1 VNAPLIQHSAAS
13 VEWYTP
19 ADIIER
25 ARRVLGSI
33 DLDPASC
40 AEANETVKARHY
52 YNQADDG
59 LSLSWN
65 LPITTSWD
73 CPDGDGGGPANVWLN
88 PPGGKYDEKTLRRI
102 DKGPG
107 LSSSAVWWA
116 KLWYEWNAGNVRAGI
131 FLAFQLGVF
140 QNSQRFEQ
148 VPPPQSFPFVVP
160 KKRIQFVGPDGKP
173 AGAATHPNAIIL
185 VSQDGR
191 LEEKFDRE
199 FSELGFVVFPKR
211 R

>member
-1 VNAPLIQHSAAS
+1 MNAPLIQHSAAS

-25 ARRVLGSI
+25 ARRVLGGI
-33 DLDPASC
+33 TLDPASC
-40 AEANETVKARHY
+40 PEANKTV
-52 YNQADDG
+52 QAPEFFTEAEDG
-59 LSLSWN
+59 LSRPWRGHGAEESR
-65 LPITTSWD
+65 
-73 CPDGDGGGPANVWLN
+73 VWLN
-88 PPGGKYDEKTLRRI
+88 PPGGKYDEKTLRKI
-102 DKGPG
+102 EKGPG

-116 KLWYEWNAGNVRAGI
+116 KLAYEWNAGNVRAGI

-160 KKRIQFVGPDGKP
+160 KRRIQFVGPDGKP
-173 AGAATHPNAIIL
+173 AGAATHPNAIVL

-191 LEEKFDRE
+191 LEEKFERE